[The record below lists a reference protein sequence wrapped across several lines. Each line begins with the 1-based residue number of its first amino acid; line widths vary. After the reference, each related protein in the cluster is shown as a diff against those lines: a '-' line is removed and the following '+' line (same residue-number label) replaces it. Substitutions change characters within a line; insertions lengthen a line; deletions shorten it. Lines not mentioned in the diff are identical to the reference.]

1 MVRCFIGFLLPENV
15 KKHVIE
21 MQKEVARWP
30 LVCKFVEEENLHV
43 CLSFIGEV
51 DEHEVDKM
59 AESLDEICKKYSK
72 FEIVINKIRAIPN
85 ESYIRVLALDVSEKT
100 GSIEKISKEIVQKI
114 GGDSK
119 PPHLTLC
126 RVKNVSDK
134 KNVAQKIRETKDMG
148 ESFFVE
154 AVQLIKSELRKPGPV
169 YSVIHESKLRD

>member
-15 KKHVIE
+15 KKHAIE

-30 LVCKFVEEENLHV
+30 LVCKFVEEKNLHI

-51 DEHEVDKM
+51 DEHEVDKI
-59 AESLDEICKKYSK
+59 AESLDEICKGYSK
-72 FEIVINKIRAIPN
+72 FEVMVSKIRAIPN
-85 ESYIRVLALDVSEKT
+85 ENYIRVLALDVLEKT
-100 GSIEKISKEIVQKI
+100 GTIEKINREIVQKI

-134 KNVAQKIRETKDMG
+134 KNVVQKMKDMKDMG
-148 ESFFVE
+148 ESF
-154 AVQLIKSELRKPGPV
+154 AVDAMQLIKSELRKPGPV